1 LVALAQQPSDSV
13 KPKKSPDVLEALPK
27 PRIPPKAI
35 DPFLRG
41 NAPSPATRPSGPP
54 VNLYALLEYIEVP
67 RDLWLG
73 YSGEMPAGSD
83 ATALRAEVQSWIK
96 AGKAK
101 PIEMACVPTWNGQ
114 RMVVESII
122 ERKYPVSYLRVAPS
136 PVPETFEVRNTG
148 ITFEWDTT
156 MTP

>member
-1 LVALAQQPSDSV
+1 MKPILLLFCFHLVTLAQQPSDNT
-13 KPKKSPDVLEALPK
+13 KPKPGSDAQDVTTK
-27 PRIPPKAI
+27 PKAT

-41 NAPSPATRPSGPP
+41 DTTSPATRPKGPL
-54 VNLYALLEYIEVP
+54 VNVYGLLEYIEVP

-101 PIEMACVPTWNGQ
+101 PIEMTCV
-114 RMVVESII
+114 
-122 ERKYPVSYLRVAPS
+122 
-136 PVPETFEVRNTG
+136 
-148 ITFEWDTT
+148 
-156 MTP
+156 